1 MPEFVMNVDIIH
13 RPINQD
19 VLEEGLRLDVS
30 VLNSR
35 IVAAR
40 LENPELVGQV
50 VEPNVDV
57 LVPAIKF
64 KDGERAIKRIAD
76 AIIRNETIGILTDY
90 DVDGI
95 TSHTVILKTLR
106 DILKVPEAKLHS
118 IIGHRVNDG
127 YGISTTIVDTVLQLS
142 PRPDLIITADMGS
155 SDEPRIALLTEA
167 GIEVVVTDHHAL
179 PVDGHPKSA
188 YACINPSRVDC
199 DYPDATIAGCMVAWL
214 TMTQVRAHLIAQQSL
229 PSDTPPTL
237 SLLSYVALGTIA
249 DCVSVGDSVMNRF
262 VVQHG
267 LQLMNRFEQPSWTA
281 IANALGKDA
290 LPFDADT
297 LGFQLAPRI
306 NARSRL
312 DDPYAALYYMDAD
325 NVEDAARHLAT
336 LNSDNEDRK
345 AIERTMTETA
355 LQQIAEQVAND
366 APILITYLEEG
377 HPGVQGIVA
386 SRITERYGK
395 PSFVLT
401 PTPDPTRVGG
411 SGRSVE
417 SVHIRN
423 AMQSVHDLDGEIF
436 VKFGGHSGAAG
447 LTLYK
452 DKIPDFQRLMVETIT
467 KMLNG
472 RKLVPCKYTDGTL
485 RPQDINLDTL
495 DELSVLAPYGRG
507 FERPTFD
514 NEFVLEDYRLIGKD
528 KTHASLTLGIDGRS
542 IKAIWFKCVD
552 EGQDFPFAI
561 KQRLRCV
568 YKLTRNTFRGN
579 TTLQLMME
587 HVNHV

>member
-1 MPEFVMNVDIIH
+1 MDVEIIH
-13 RPINQD
+13 REISPE
-19 VLEEGLRLDVS
+19 VLDESLRLGAS
-30 VLNSR
+30 VLNARVLSAR
-35 IVAAR
+35 IADASI
-40 LENPELVGQV
+40 
-50 VEPNVDV
+50 VEGVIEPTVNV
-57 LVPAIKF
+57 LVPATEF
-64 KDGERAIKRIAD
+64 KDGERATTRIAN
-76 AIIRNETIGILTDY
+76 AIANNETIGILTDY

-106 DILKVPEAKLHS
+106 DVLKVPASKLHS

-127 YGISTTIVDTVLQLS
+127 YGISTSIVDTVLQLD
-142 PRPDLIITADMGS
+142 PRPDLIVTADMGS
-155 SDEPRIALLTEA
+155 SDQPRIAMLTEA
-167 GIEVVVTDHHAL
+167 GIDVVVTDHHAL
-179 PVDGHPKSA
+179 PVEGHPVAA
-188 YACINPSRVDC
+188 YACVNPSRVDC
-199 DYPDATIAGCMVAWL
+199 NYPDSTIAGCMVAWL
-214 TMTQVRAHLIAQQSL
+214 TMTQVRARLITTHARPTTTPSTL
-229 PSDTPPTL
+229 P
-237 SLLSYVALGTIA
+237 LLSYVALGTIA
-249 DCVSVGDSVMNRF
+249 DCVSVGDSLMNRF

-267 LQLMNRFEQPSWTA
+267 LKLMNRFQQPCWTA
-281 IANALGKDA
+281 IGDALGQDA

-312 DDPYAALYYMDAD
+312 DDPYAALHYMDATTVD
-325 NVEDAARHLAT
+325 ESKRHLAT

-355 LQQIAEQVAND
+355 LAQITEQVIVN

-386 SRITERYGK
+386 SRITERFGK

-423 AMQSVHDLDGEIF
+423 AMQAVHEIDGSIF

-452 DKIPDFQRLMVETIT
+452 DKIPDFQKHMVDVIT

-472 RKLVPCKYTDGTL
+472 RRLVPCKYTDGTL
-485 RPQDINLDTL
+485 RPQDINLSTL
-495 DELSVLAPYGRG
+495 DELTELAPYGRG

-528 KTHASLTLGIDGRS
+528 KTHATMTLGINGHS
-542 IKAIWFKCVD
+542 IKAIWFKCVE
-552 EGQDFPFAI
+552 EGAEFPFAI

-579 TTLQLMME
+579 TTLQLMLE
-587 HVNHV
+587 HVNSI